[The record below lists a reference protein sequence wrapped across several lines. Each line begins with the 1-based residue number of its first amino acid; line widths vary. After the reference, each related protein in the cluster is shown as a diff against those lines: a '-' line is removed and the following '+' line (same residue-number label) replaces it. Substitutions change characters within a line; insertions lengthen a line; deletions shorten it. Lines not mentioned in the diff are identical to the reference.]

1 MKEDK
6 NEIVSIENIENEI
19 DDIDLVIFL
28 VGLATLNLKQYNDR
42 LYSAFL
48 RLKELNILKKD
59 EKKWINHLVDDYD
72 TKIRFTSLDV
82 LEKLKYVTLT
92 DSKKKN
98 IETMYNRNGYLIEE
112 MLNNIISA
120 RIVDNFVKENKIE
133 EHLEN
138 SSVSLDLIYKVVDF
152 KNELLQFSSENI
164 QNDFCDDVNLYTGI
178 EYIDRQYSKIS
189 PGSIVS
195 IIKNKNCSNFIEAS
209 IIYNNI
215 SREKKNICIMTS
227 SWTTKDIIAKILV
240 LHSQT
245 LDDEK
250 KLSYKDIH
258 NNKEDVQ
265 KIHEVYQDFMEKY
278 GSNLQVYCNT
288 SLRIFNIGSFRNL
301 LVTANQVFE
310 NTTGHSMDI
319 LVIDMIDNFRFEEK
333 GVIECNTDKIIKQYC
348 NLIIREVKLFNGNSN
363 NKLIAIISTNI
374 ASRETY
380 SHLSLEFDLKNNEN
394 YRDFKVGA
402 DILEK
407 YSDLVLVIASN
418 NIRKDYKKLY
428 GDFQIIKT
436 RDSFSMEEPIP
447 MTISL
452 IDCSITYHKFLEE
465 SFDSELRL
473 NNMSEFYSQNFF
485 PTLSSSPK
493 NLKST

>member
-1 MKEDK
+1 M
-6 NEIVSIENIENEI
+6 
-19 DDIDLVIFL
+19 
-28 VGLATLNLKQYNDR
+28 
-42 LYSAFL
+42 
-48 RLKELNILKKD
+48 
-59 EKKWINHLVDDYD
+59 
-72 TKIRFTSLDV
+72 
-82 LEKLKYVTLT
+82 
-92 DSKKKN
+92 
-98 IETMYNRNGYLIEE
+98 
-112 MLNNIISA
+112 
-120 RIVDNFVKENKIE
+120 
-133 EHLEN
+133 
-138 SSVSLDLIYKVVDF
+138 
-152 KNELLQFSSENI
+152 
-164 QNDFCDDVNLYTGI
+164 
-178 EYIDRQYSKIS
+178 
-189 PGSIVS
+189 
-195 IIKNKNCSNFIEAS
+195 
-209 IIYNNI
+209 
-215 SREKKNICIMTS
+215 
-227 SWTTKDIIAKILV
+227 
-240 LHSQT
+240 
-245 LDDEK
+245 
-250 KLSYKDIH
+250 
-258 NNKEDVQ
+258 Q